1 MDAKKFLNEFNRM
14 CETLE
19 RCDKCELYVNEN
31 PFWGCMFEQIGVR
44 PEVNEKVIAAI
55 EKWSAEHPT
64 KTRLMDFLEKY
75 PDAPLTK
82 NGLPFPFPLVFGYCN
97 AIIDPKEA
105 NCHHCK
111 NRLEGLNFCW
121 NLPLEE

>member
-1 MDAKKFLNEFNRM
+1 M

-44 PEVNEKVIAAI
+44 PEVNEKVIAAV
-55 EKWSAEHPT
+55 EKWSEENPQKT
-64 KTRLMDFLEKY
+64 KLMDFLEKF
-75 PDAPLTK
+75 PNAILGENKT
-82 NGLPFPFPLVFGYCN
+82 PFISPHLLGYCGKD
-97 AIIDPKEA
+97 ADVHACTK
-105 NCHHCK
+105 CK
-111 NRLEGLNFCW
+111 NYNEALPFCW